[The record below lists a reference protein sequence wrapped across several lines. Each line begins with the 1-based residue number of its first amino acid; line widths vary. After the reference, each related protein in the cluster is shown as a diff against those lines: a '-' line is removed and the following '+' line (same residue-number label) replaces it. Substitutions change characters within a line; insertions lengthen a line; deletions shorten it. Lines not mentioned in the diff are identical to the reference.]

1 MALSI
6 IPMIQPL
13 YNIHAAYSN
22 IYARHD
28 RRVYADMLNMDRN
41 SDGQEAPAAE
51 VVQLTNTILDNT
63 MDLYNMRI
71 SIAKRAAGEKSYA
84 TFYFVLWLIL
94 SSVAYLGLVYVYIQR
109 LKNLS
114 GGPDAAGLT
123 KLSQLGVEGIAI
135 SVLYALG
142 VYISYL
148 MWTRSNTVTQVVHN
162 ADMSRFN
169 IRPALKRVLHDVV
182 LDVPVLPVE
191 SDTKRIKYALTANER
206 EDEAFVEMQS
216 LLNKDKNSVAYDI
229 LMRSLELRLPK
240 LAPSSS
246 DVNETTAFVST
257 TSPLIPPRTIFPPF
271 DRSDWTPDMMK
282 RDIEALDLIG
292 QAKRLSDAVSYF
304 QDLLAIS
311 SSTDA
316 TSLPQS
322 QIDAIV
328 QAVKTLLITEGVFAS
343 EFRVSRDAL
352 AAIAPAQRRFAN
364 AHECHLEAMRNP
376 KYHASYYSSDDGNS
390 ILFDDAALSQVPLI
404 YVHGSNN
411 DTLFVKPVA
420 AALHVSTLQPV
431 RIDARFVSTPKTSA
445 TLDVNEMCKFS
456 SALGCEGSHY
466 VSTTGA
472 PGDPLPYWEYLEST
486 PIKTATLASR
496 SMQLD
501 TIRTPCTTI
510 VQHNEDSLILQ
521 HKNLFL
527 TGISKILDKYDPHGL
542 MTWPIALQERLATDV
557 GMENPKYAE
566 QTRQYVLDILRE
578 VPDFVKRQRT
588 TAILSNSTAYVS
600 EPKLAMK
607 LASLSQRQYVDE
619 FFTNSYEVFATCAG
633 LRALADLYDYQT
645 EVIRINTRVR
655 DACFLLI
662 LIEGFLVI
670 AIYLLYK
677 LPKFQQDV
685 TGKQK
690 EMCEVMSKDQVKH
703 LPRTHVIADY
713 TIWALVI
720 AGIVVV
726 LALMARTT
734 TDRYTAVA
742 EYNLDIMKRNAT
754 VMLEASDTL
763 YTHMLDTL
771 GGVGG
776 VSDSAV
782 LLSALT
788 SADRMY
794 SLDPVIANANLFSNT
809 ITINTEKIDMN
820 LCRSKLIDI
829 VESYQRCNTLLFGQN
844 MQLPFPVFELFMYL
858 FVVIMLIVLLV
869 GVFIYLK
876 PLQTLNNT
884 RYWIQVRDDLR
895 RGVLVDAN
903 DLGFANSKD
912 GLIDDANHQLDLVIK
927 FITILIIP
935 CIVILFA
942 MEMTRNTSQL
952 TNSLYGSAMYR
963 ARACYK

>member
-1 MALSI
+1 
-6 IPMIQPL
+6 MIQPL

-22 IYARHD
+22 IYTRHD

-51 VVQLTNTILDNT
+51 VIQLTNTILDNT

-71 SIAKRAAGEKSYA
+71 SIAKRGASEKSYA

-94 SSVAYLGLVYVYIQR
+94 SSVVFLGLLYVYIQR

-114 GGPDAAGLT
+114 GPDAGLA
-123 KLSQLGVEGIAI
+123 KLSQLGVEGMAI

-142 VYISYL
+142 LYISFL
-148 MWTRSNTVTQVVHN
+148 MWKRSNTVTRVVHN

-182 LDVPVLPVE
+182 LDLPLLPVE

-206 EDEAFVEMQS
+206 EDEAFTEMQS
-216 LLNKDKNSVAYDI
+216 LLSRDKNSAAYDI

-240 LAPSSS
+240 LTSSTS
-246 DVNETTAFVST
+246 ADAAVATTVAAI
-257 TSPLIPPRTIFPPF
+257 IPPRTIFPPF
-271 DRSDWTPDMMK
+271 DRSDWTPDMFK

-304 QDLLAIS
+304 QDFLAIS
-311 SSTDA
+311 TSTDA
-316 TSLPQS
+316 TTLPQS
-322 QIDAIV
+322 QIDTIV
-328 QAVKTLLITEGVFAS
+328 QAVKTLLKSEGVFAS

-352 AAIAPAQRRFAN
+352 ATIAPTQRRFAN
-364 AHECHLEAMRNP
+364 AYECHLEAMRNP

-411 DTLFVKPVA
+411 DTLFVKPDA

-431 RIDARFVSTPKTSA
+431 QIDARFVSTPKTSA
-445 TLDVNEMCKFS
+445 TLDVNEMCKYS
-456 SALGCEGSHY
+456 SVLGCEGSHY

-472 PGDPLPYWEYLEST
+472 PGDPLPYWQYLEST
-486 PIKTATLASR
+486 PIKTAMLASQ

-510 VQHNEDSLILQ
+510 VQHNEDALLLQ

-542 MTWPIALQERLATDV
+542 MTWPTALQERLAADV

-566 QTRQYVLDILRE
+566 QTRQYVLDIMRE
-578 VPDFVKRQRT
+578 VPDFVKRHRT
-588 TAILSNSTAYVS
+588 TAIMSNSTAYVS

-607 LASLSQRQYVDE
+607 LAGLSQRQYVDE
-619 FFTNSYEVFATCAG
+619 FFTKSYDVFATCAG
-633 LRALADLYDYQT
+633 LRALADLYDYQS

-655 DACFLLI
+655 DAWFLLI
-662 LIEGFLVI
+662 LIEGFFII

-685 TGKQK
+685 TNK
-690 EMCEVMSKDQVKH
+690 EEEMRERMSKDQIKY

-720 AGIVVV
+720 AAVVVV
-726 LALMARTT
+726 LVLMSRTT
-734 TDRYTAVA
+734 TDRYTAVT

-754 VMLEASDTL
+754 VIVEASDVL
-763 YTHMLDTL
+763 YSHLLDTF
-771 GGVGG
+771 GTVGG

-782 LLSALT
+782 LLNTLT
-788 SADRMY
+788 SADRLY
-794 SLDPVIANANLFSNT
+794 TLDLVIANANLFSNT
-809 ITINTEKIDMN
+809 LSINTEKIDMS

-829 VESYQRCNTLLFGQN
+829 VESYQRCNSLMFGQN
-844 MQLPFPVFELFMYL
+844 MQLPFPVFEMFMYL
-858 FVVIMLIVLLV
+858 LVVIMLIVLLV
-869 GVFIYLK
+869 GVGMYLK
-876 PLQTLNNT
+876 PLQTLHNT
-884 RYWIQVRDDLR
+884 RYWIQVREDLT
-895 RGVLVDAN
+895 RGILVDAN
-903 DLGFANSKD
+903 ELGFANSKD

-935 CIVILFA
+935 CIVVLFA
-942 MEMTRNTSQL
+942 MEMTKNTSQL